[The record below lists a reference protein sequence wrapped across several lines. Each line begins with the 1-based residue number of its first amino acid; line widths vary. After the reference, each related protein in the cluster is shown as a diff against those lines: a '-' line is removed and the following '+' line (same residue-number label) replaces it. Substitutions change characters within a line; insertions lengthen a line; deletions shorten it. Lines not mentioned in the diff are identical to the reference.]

1 MILFACEFFGKGI
14 ALGFWGPACLGSWWG
29 WIDLGVLVSMIITYF
44 KKTKSQV
51 SVLEY
56 LLQRIEDFCELL
68 KIQDF

>member
-44 KKTKSQV
+44 KKQNLKSV
-51 SVLEY
+51 S
-56 LLQRIEDFCELL
+56 
-68 KIQDF
+68 